1 MCEAAGLISGAAKP
15 TNIRSNQMVLHLKA
29 KQNKTN
35 ERGLPNQGPWST
47 PDEQANSISAFS
59 FIA

>member
-1 MCEAAGLISGAAKP
+1 MSGAVKQ

-35 ERGLPNQGPWST
+35 EWGLPNQGPWST
-47 PDEQANSISAFS
+47 PDKQ
-59 FIA
+59 